1 LSSPTYST
9 FPLCTSIDWYNPSS
23 PFFEVK
29 IFPFENNL
37 AVETVMI
44 NDRYEREVQGEHSYI
59 YIKIL
64 IAPGAACKE
73 GCYTMKL
80 KDYSAPLAR
89 VSTSSA

>member
-1 LSSPTYST
+1 L
-9 FPLCTSIDWYNPSS
+9 PLCTSIDWYNPSS

-44 NDRYEREVQGEHSYI
+44 NDSYKREVQGEHSYI
-59 YIKIL
+59 SIKIL

-73 GCYTMKL
+73 AVT
-80 KDYSAPLAR
+80 P
-89 VSTSSA
+89 